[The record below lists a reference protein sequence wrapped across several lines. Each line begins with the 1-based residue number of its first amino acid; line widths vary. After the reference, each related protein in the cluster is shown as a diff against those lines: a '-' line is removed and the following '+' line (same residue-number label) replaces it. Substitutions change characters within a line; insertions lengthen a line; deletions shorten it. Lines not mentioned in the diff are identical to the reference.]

1 MMTIQ
6 WWVSW
11 LFFISFTHLGA
22 TPQPFLQLAYLFPD
36 EEAGLE
42 ASYPQTGGEGVFDV
56 WSQEL

>member
-56 WSQEL
+56 